1 MTRFIKLFQTSLL
14 LGAFWLGGTSMA
26 LAQCADSSNDPDAP
40 LLSPA
45 ECYAG
50 NRAIAIISEQPDVL
64 ARRNAQSNGIGATQN
79 TGMAD
84 LGGYSGPLW
93 ATLSGRWSTR
103 DDADLDLGI
112 ATIGSDVF
120 VGETTILGL
129 MLQNDFSFQ
138 DGPVGNSYDS
148 TGYMLGVY
156 GIVQSGEL
164 NIDARLLA
172 GQSKT
177 DVAGGGD
184 RADDVKSARW
194 LASVQVSGQN
204 QFDNG
209 NLLIPHISVGWFE
222 DTMDEYTLGF
232 FSVDEDTVSYGQADI
247 GGTLLMPVTLGGA
260 DGNVVLA
267 ASGIKGFGGDAGEQ
281 IPDDLRGRI
290 DLGLEFFRS
299 DAWSVSA
306 KVFADG
312 LGQDDYEAVGAD
324 FGVMLWF

>member
-1 MTRFIKLFQTSLL
+1 MTRFFKLFQTTLL
-14 LGAFWLGGTSMA
+14 LGTFWLSSAGMA
-26 LAQCADSSNDPDAP
+26 LAQCADIASDPDQP
-40 LLSPA
+40 LVAPA
-45 ECYAG
+45 ECYTG

-64 ARRNAQSNGIGATQN
+64 SRRNARTTGIGATQN

-112 ATIGSDVF
+112 ATIGSDLF
-120 VGETTILGL
+120 VGDTTIFGV

-138 DGPVGNSYDS
+138 DGPIDNSYDA

-156 GIVQSGEL
+156 GIVQSGPL
-164 NIDARLLA
+164 NFDARLLA

-184 RADDVKSARW
+184 RADDVKSRRW
-194 LASVQVSGQN
+194 LASMQMSGQN

-209 NLLIPHISVGWFE
+209 NLLIPHFSVSWFE
-222 DTMDEYTLGF
+222 DTMDAYTLGF
-232 FSVDEDTVSYGQADI
+232 FSVEEDTVSYGQADI
-247 GGTLLMPVTLGGA
+247 GGTLLVPVMLGET
-260 DGNVVLA
+260 DGNLVVA
-267 ASGIKGFGGDAGEQ
+267 ASGIKGFGGDAGDQ
-281 IPDDLRGRI
+281 IPDDLRARV
-290 DLGLEFFRS
+290 DMGLEFYRA

-306 KVFADG
+306 KIFADG
-312 LGQDDYEAVGAD
+312 LGQDAYEAFGAD